1 MAEETKP
8 RIRRRGRGGGGG
20 GRARAQKSGGM
31 LACLHGVSIVVD
43 DNKNDGGGKVA
54 PSVREE
60 VKKSINNNDNNN
72 NNNGGDHN
80 DGLDAT
86 EHISPVKEEEVFA
99 KPKVVK
105 MHNEIMSAGNKNDTS
120 PTQCDQK
127 KPLLATPPP
136 VTGKENNAINNYKSP
151 SEQSSCSLSSVET
164 IPPLTSVKMKPY
176 DSSKGLASPLS
187 PVTICS
193 SPMSNDEKEGVYNE
207 NNSGVEDNNTS
218 SHSQE
223 MEERSAKLSTP
234 SLESQEGDSDDGMND
249 SVGSSSEL
257 DDDVRSENSTQFD
270 AEDDDNSFN
279 KDIDDAEILYQDNE
293 DSEDDEDYS
302 IESVEDSSDDDE
314 SEGGSA
320 IVNDD
325 KKQKKQPRNILIE
338 ELLSNPKPKPTNN
351 ITNVTKATNDAS
363 SSQANGANENITAE
377 QPQEFSHLTVVQ
389 LKEKLRELNLHVSGR
404 KQELI
409 DRLMNHFYP
418 NLNDNDSVSKG
429 SSCADGDD
437 ESGASIESIGK
448 DDDDE
453 MNISAEEEEDDE
465 DELETSSPSN
475 LKECKVK
482 LNDILSVEGDTAN
495 FEPDDDM
502 YDNGEEEQC
511 NENGDC
517 SMEKGSVDN
526 SQCTQ
531 NNEDKEPKP
540 QESSL
545 EETHTKSAASA
556 YAAVKI
562 KSPAIPAEPSTSKL
576 YDVVDN
582 LFREADKDTVT
593 VKDIVR
599 SVASHFNLP
608 TVEKGMKKMIKARL
622 TDLIQGNVELDA
634 DGEGSVC
641 EPSFD
646 ENEMS
651 NKSGTNKVEVEGL
664 SDECHTANES
674 SPQQEPVE
682 ELPQSTSDVSF
693 GEQLATESQGFGEE
707 DAMKDECED
716 KSMEND
722 HIPVEKTKYVLCPQL
737 ETDEHETPTS
747 LAVAE
752 TATQPQEDKTETSV
766 HLLSS
771 PKSDTSSAEAKM
783 DGDFDDLAMSDSLFQ
798 NLSPDF
804 SVKSKT
810 PTSFGR
816 HTNLVDSLSLSNS
829 FGDSMKTR
837 NVVEKGK
844 WSLGSEIG
852 AGSFG
857 RVYTGMNAVNG
868 SE

>member
-43 DNKNDGGGKVA
+43 DNKNDGG
-54 PSVREE
+54 E
-60 VKKSINNNDNNN
+60 VEKPNNNNN

-176 DSSKGLASPLS
+176 DISKGLASPLS

-207 NNSGVEDNNTS
+207 HNSVGDNNTS

-338 ELLSNPKPKPTNN
+338 ELLSNKPKPANN
-351 ITNVTKATNDAS
+351 ITDVTKATNDAS
-363 SSQANGANENITAE
+363 SSQASGANKNTAAE
-377 QPQEFSHLTVVQ
+377 QPQDFSHLTVVQ

-608 TVEKGMKKMIKARL
+608 KVEKGMKKMIKARL

-707 DAMKDECED
+707 DAMKDERED

-810 PTSFGR
+810 PKSFGR